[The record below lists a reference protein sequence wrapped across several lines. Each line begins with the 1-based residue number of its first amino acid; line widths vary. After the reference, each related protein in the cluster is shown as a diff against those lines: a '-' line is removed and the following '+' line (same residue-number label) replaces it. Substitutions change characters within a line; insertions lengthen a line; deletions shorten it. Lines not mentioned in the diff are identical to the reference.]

1 MRISDWSSDVCSSD
15 LLLQFGVEFLEINRA
30 HPYLLTIQGPATAA
44 VIARHTKQCLKV
56 LLKFGIDMDRAMAV
70 YSTVANVAY
79 AWGAQTLGQK
89 DPEVPAKIVQAY
101 SAEMGEYYPLLE
113 KKFRSGA
120 VVYRRWLLLC
130 INGMREER
138 RAPEKKDRGE

>member
-1 MRISDWSSDVCSSD
+1 
-15 LLLQFGVEFLEINRA
+15 
-30 HPYLLTIQGPATAA
+30 IQGPATAA

-89 DPEVPAKIVQAY
+89 DPEEQAQIVQAY
-101 SAEMGEYYPLLE
+101 SDEAGEYFRTLE
-113 KKFRSGA
+113 KQFRSCAETGKTA
-120 VVYRRWLLLC
+120 
-130 INGMREER
+130 G
-138 RAPEKKDRGE
+138 RGRGSQYV